1 LTGNPSLNKSRIPPN
16 LNFEVDDFTDTPWRF
31 RQAFDFVH
39 ARGIEG
45 SVSDYAQLFGS
56 AFTALKPGG
65 YFEVVEA
72 TVGVFCDD
80 ETADLAPSF
89 VQWKDKLVEASAK
102 FGRPM
107 GVAQNFKKWV
117 EEAGFVEIVEE
128 VYKVSMSLVLSWW
141 LAFLIL
147 HRYPSRPGP
156 KTRSSRTWAA
166 TSST

>member
-1 LTGNPSLNKSRIPPN
+1 
-16 LNFEVDDFTDTPWRF
+16 
-31 RQAFDFVH
+31 VH

-89 VQWKDKLVEASAK
+89 VQWKDKLVEASVK

-117 EEAGFVEIVEE
+117 EGAGFVDVVEE
-128 VYKVSMSLVLSWW
+128 VYKVRTSLVRHETCNED
-141 LAFLIL
+141 A
-147 HRYPSRPGP
+147 
-156 KTRSSRTWAA
+156 
-166 TSST
+166 